1 MYGRAPQASWSAG
14 PTDVVG
20 LSQGGTGMPAPANRL
35 GIRPLPPPILG
46 RDPALMLALETTRR
60 LAMRNRPVLL
70 QGETG
75 TGKELVARA
84 FHVASPRSAGPFRAV
99 NCAALPAGI
108 LEAELFG
115 AAKGAFT
122 GADAPRAG
130 LLEAADGGTLF
141 LDEIG
146 DMPPPL
152 QAALLRV
159 LEDGSVRRLGE
170 VEERRTDFALVA
182 ATHRDLGR
190 LVACGSFRQDL
201 LYRLGRV
208 LRLPPLRERPGDVLL
223 LARAFLLEA
232 ADGGAPAA
240 LDPGAEAWLLG
251 HPFPGN
257 VRELRAR
264 VLCAAALAEG
274 GVVRRGDL
282 SGEDEE
288 RPREPAGSPVI
299 EILRRGGSLT
309 VGALVRE
316 TGVPR
321 RTVQRF
327 VAGLVGE
334 GRLRREGRGPGTTYS
349 IP

>member
-1 MYGRAPQASWSAG
+1 
-14 PTDVVG
+14 
-20 LSQGGTGMPAPANRL
+20 MPALPPNRL
-35 GIRPLPPPILG
+35 GIRTLPAPGSMPQPILG
-46 RDPALMLALETTRR
+46 FDPALVRALETTRR
-60 LAMRNRPVLL
+60 LAMRKCPVLL

-84 FHVASPRSAGPFRAV
+84 FHQASPRSSGPFRAV
-99 NCAALPAGI
+99 NCAALPAGL

-115 AAKGAFT
+115 AARGAFT
-122 GADAPRAG
+122 GADVPRAG

-146 DMPPPL
+146 DMAPPL

-190 LVACGSFRQDL
+190 LVAGGAFRADL

-223 LARAFLLEA
+223 LARAFLAEA
-232 ADGGAPAA
+232 ADGGPPSA
-240 LDPGAEAWLLG
+240 LDPGAEAWLLS

-264 VLCAAALAEG
+264 VHAAAALAEG
-274 GVVRRGDL
+274 GVVRRADL
-282 SGEDEE
+282 AGEDGE
-288 RPREPAGSPVI
+288 RAPPADGGPVVDAC
-299 EILRRGGSLT
+299 RRGGSLT
-309 VGALVRE
+309 VGALALE
-316 TGVPR
+316 TGIPR
-321 RTVQRF
+321 RTLQRTLASL
-327 VAGLVGE
+327 VAE
-334 GRLRREGRGPGTTYS
+334 GRLRREGRGPGTRYAS
-349 IP
+349 G

>member
-1 MYGRAPQASWSAG
+1 M
-14 PTDVVG
+14 
-20 LSQGGTGMPAPANRL
+20 LPA
-35 GIRPLPPPILG
+35 ILG
-46 RDPALMLALETTRR
+46 RDPALMRALETARR
-60 LAMRNRPVLL
+60 LASRECPLLL

-84 FHVASPRSAGPFRAV
+84 FHHASPRAAGPFRAV
-99 NCAALPAGI
+99 NCAALPAGL

-115 AAKGAFT
+115 AARGAFT
-122 GADAPRAG
+122 GADAARAG
-130 LLEAADGGTLF
+130 LLVADGGTLF

-159 LEDGSVRRLGE
+159 LEDGAVRRLGE

-190 LVACGSFRQDL
+190 LVAGGGFRQDL

-232 ADGGAPAA
+232 ADGGPPAL
-240 LDPGAEAWLLG
+240 LDPGAEAWLLA

-264 VLCAAALAEG
+264 VLAAVALSEG
-274 GVVRRGDL
+274 GVVRRPDL
-282 SGEDEE
+282 AGEEEE
-288 RPREPAGSPVI
+288 RGPSADSCPVV
-299 EILRRGGSLT
+299 EALRRSGPLP
-309 VGALVRE
+309 VKALLRE
-316 TGVPR
+316 TGIPR
-321 RTVQRF
+321 RTLQRTLAVL
-327 VAGLVGE
+327 VAE
-334 GRLRREGRGPGTTYS
+334 GRVRREGRGPGTRYLAS
-349 IP
+349 

>member
-1 MYGRAPQASWSAG
+1 
-14 PTDVVG
+14 
-20 LSQGGTGMPAPANRL
+20 MPAPPPNRP
-35 GIRPLPPPILG
+35 GIRTLPPILG
-46 RDPALMLALETTRR
+46 LDPALHRALETTRR
-60 LAMRNRPVLL
+60 LAMRKCPVLL

-84 FHVASPRSAGPFRAV
+84 FHEASPRSAGPFRAV
-99 NCAALPAGI
+99 NCAALPAGL

-115 AAKGAFT
+115 AARGAYT

-130 LLEAADGGTLF
+130 LLESADGGTLF

-146 DMPPPL
+146 DMAPPL

-159 LEDGSVRRLGE
+159 LEDGTVRRLGE

-190 LVACGSFRQDL
+190 LVAGGAFRQDL

-223 LARAFLLEA
+223 LARAFLAEA
-232 ADGGAPAA
+232 ADGAAPAV
-240 LDPGAEAWLLG
+240 LDPGAEAWLLS

-264 VLCAAALAEG
+264 VRSAAALAEG

-282 SGEDEE
+282 AGEDAD
-288 RPREPAGSPVI
+288 RPPAAGGGPVVDAC
-299 EILRRGGSLT
+299 RRGGPLSVADL
-309 VGALVRE
+309 ALE
-316 TGVPR
+316 TGIPR
-321 RTVQRF
+321 RTLQRTLAAL
-327 VAGLVGE
+327 VAE
-334 GRLRREGRGPGTTYS
+334 GRLRREGRGPGTRYA
-349 IP
+349 PG

>member
-1 MYGRAPQASWSAG
+1 MPTLPQ
-14 PTDVVG
+14 D
-20 LSQGGTGMPAPANRL
+20 RL
-35 GIRPLPPPILG
+35 GIRPLPPPGSMLPAILG
-46 RDPALMLALETTRR
+46 RDPTLMRALETTRR
-60 LAMRNRPVLL
+60 LAMRECPLLL

-84 FHVASPRSAGPFRAV
+84 FHHASPRSSGPFRAV
-99 NCAALPAGI
+99 NCAALPAGL

-115 AAKGAFT
+115 AARGAFT
-122 GADAPRAG
+122 GADSARAG

-146 DMPPPL
+146 DMAPPL

-159 LEDGSVRRLGE
+159 LEDGFVRRLGE

-190 LVACGSFRQDL
+190 LVAGGSFREDL

-208 LRLPPLRERPGDVLL
+208 LRLPPLRERPGDVVL
-223 LARAFLLEA
+223 LAHAFLLEA
-232 ADGGAPAA
+232 AAGGRPSV
-240 LDPGAEAWLLG
+240 LDPGAEAWLLA

-264 VLCAAALAEG
+264 VLAAVALAEG

-282 SGEDEE
+282 AGEEEE
-288 RPREPAGSPVI
+288 RARDPMDGPVVQA
-299 EILRRGGSLT
+299 LRRSPPLT
-309 VGALVRE
+309 VGALVME
-316 TGVPR
+316 TGIPR
-321 RTVQRF
+321 RTVQRML
-327 VAGLVGE
+327 AGLVGE
-334 GRLRREGRGPGTTYS
+334 GRLRREGRGPGTRYS
-349 IP
+349 T

>member
-1 MYGRAPQASWSAG
+1 
-14 PTDVVG
+14 
-20 LSQGGTGMPAPANRL
+20 MPAPSPDRL
-35 GIRPLPPPILG
+35 GIRSLPMPGSLLPAILG
-46 RDPALMLALETTRR
+46 RDPALMRALETTRR
-60 LAMRNRPVLL
+60 LALRECPLLL

-84 FHVASPRSAGPFRAV
+84 FHHASPRSSGPFRAV
-99 NCAALPAGI
+99 NCAALPAGL

-115 AAKGAFT
+115 AARGAFT

-146 DMPPPL
+146 DMPAPL

-159 LEDGSVRRLGE
+159 LEDGAVRRLGE

-190 LVACGSFRQDL
+190 LVAGGAFRQDL

-232 ADGGAPAA
+232 AAGGPPAA

-264 VLCAAALAEG
+264 VLAAVALSDD

-282 SGEDEE
+282 AGDEE
-288 RPREPAGSPVI
+288 APRGPGGGPLVEA
-299 EILRRGGSLT
+299 LRRGPPLT

-316 TGVPR
+316 TGIPR
-321 RTVQRF
+321 RTVQRLL
-327 VAGLVGE
+327 AALVGE
-334 GRLRREGRGPGTTYS
+334 GRVRREGRGPGTRYAAS
-349 IP
+349 